1 LWRWYYYG
9 ALFPNPVYCKGL
21 VNSATVL
28 DIKYLKLIWP
38 FVVFALLACLKK
50 PDKRYFFLC
59 LPSVLYFL
67 MLVGSDPVAA
77 FDNRL
82 FLPAFVLLLPLAL
95 LGISEAIL
103 MYIGQKDQTFIRALY
118 IVSFCMAFFF
128 IPSATLA
135 EYRYFTNNPV
145 QGEQL
150 RQKVLQWLNSHTR
163 EQDTV
168 VLSDAGYIP
177 YHSKLNF
184 IDSYCLN
191 NLAMTQY
198 PKAQMYEQF
207 CHRVLGEKPQVI
219 ILTSL
224 IERGQVTST
233 PGDVCLKELLKNQNE
248 YKLNKIFFTE
258 SSDAKY
264 QYELF
269 TNF

>member
-1 LWRWYYYG
+1 M
-9 ALFPNPVYCKGL
+9 
-21 VNSATVL
+21 
-28 DIKYLKLIWP
+28 YLKQ
-38 FVVFALLACLKK
+38 
-50 PDKRYFFLC
+50 R
-59 LPSVLYFL
+59 
-67 MLVGSDPVAA
+67 
-77 FDNRL
+77 
-82 FLPAFVLLLPLAL
+82 
-95 LGISEAIL
+95 
-103 MYIGQKDQTFIRALY
+103 DQTFIRALY
-118 IVSFCMAFFF
+118 IASFCMAFFF
-128 IPSATLA
+128 IPAATLA

-150 RQKVLQWLNSHTR
+150 RQKVLHWLNNHTH

-191 NLAMTQY
+191 NLAMTQS

-207 CHRVLGEKPQVI
+207 CHRVLDEKPQVL

-233 PGDVCLKELLKNQNE
+233 PGDVCLKALLKNQSE
-248 YKLNKIFFTE
+248 YKLTKTFFTE